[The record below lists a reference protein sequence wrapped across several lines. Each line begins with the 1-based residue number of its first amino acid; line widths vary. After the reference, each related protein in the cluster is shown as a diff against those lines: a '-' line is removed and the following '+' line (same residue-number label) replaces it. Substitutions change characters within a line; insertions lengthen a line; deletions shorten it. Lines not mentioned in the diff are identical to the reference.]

1 MMHLKAAVI
10 DGEWS
15 TIGSYNID
23 PLSLLVNRELN
34 VVLLDRTIGR
44 RFETMF
50 EHDFARSS
58 ELDAAR
64 WDTRGPLRRLSE
76 QLCGAFRVFL

>member
-1 MMHLKAAVI
+1 MHLKAAVI

-34 VVLLDRTIGR
+34 VVLLGR
-44 RFETMF
+44 ESGRSFDAMF
-50 EHDFARSS
+50 ESDFARAE
-58 ELDAAR
+58 ELNSVG
-64 WDTRGPLRRLSE
+64 WGTRGLLRRLAE
-76 QLCGAFRVFL
+76 QLCAAFRVFL